1 MCTQPIVAKKGEEE
15 EQDVLSDVHD
25 EGDEEEMEEE
35 IEKKMKEVQLM
46 EDEVKQLEEKAA
58 KAPASVKSD
67 GGARKKERKSHPKP
81 PKGEGSPPSLR
92 FLSF

>member
-35 IEKKMKEVQLM
+35 IWEELGEVSDFSEEEADTKEPEAV
-46 EDEVKQLEEKAA
+46 DEEVGLRQRRVDNGQGAVVSCLF
-58 KAPASVKSD
+58 D
-67 GGARKKERKSHPKP
+67 GD
-81 PKGEGSPPSLR
+81 
-92 FLSF
+92 

>member
-35 IEKKMKEVQLM
+35 IWEELGEVSDFSEEEAVEVDAENVEADTKEPGAV
-46 EDEVKQLEEKAA
+46 DEEVGLRQRRVDNGQGAVVSCLF
-58 KAPASVKSD
+58 D
-67 GGARKKERKSHPKP
+67 GD
-81 PKGEGSPPSLR
+81 
-92 FLSF
+92 

>member
-35 IEKKMKEVQLM
+35 IWEDLGEVSDFSEEETVEVDAENVEADTKEPEAV
-46 EDEVKQLEEKAA
+46 DEEVGLRQRRVDNGQGAVVSCLF
-58 KAPASVKSD
+58 D
-67 GGARKKERKSHPKP
+67 GD
-81 PKGEGSPPSLR
+81 
-92 FLSF
+92 